1 MKKGKGGIM
10 KELNE
15 MTFAELDEVIEKA
28 KELKKEKKAEAD
40 EANREKL
47 KGVEE
52 GTVVSFMFKGEEEEG
67 TFVKVTDKRFTVI
80 LDGQKKSIMFNK
92 LTGIDS
98 YPV

>member
-1 MKKGKGGIM
+1 M

-15 MTFAELDEVIEKA
+15 MSFAELDEVIEKA

-47 KGVEE
+47 KDIEE
-52 GTVVSFMFKGEEEEG
+52 GTIVSFIFKGEEEEG

-92 LTGIDS
+92 LTGIDG